1 MFILSLY
8 NEVKTKYL
16 YNQVYIY
23 GFNANHPAFK
33 TNRSSGVATISVNP
47 NTRSAGAAT
56 ISINPARDTPQGQ
69 CQWRRRGL
77 PDRYLVEKYNSDDSS
92 LGQMEVSSGHLISGN

>member
-1 MFILSLY
+1 MFTLSLY

-23 GFNANHPAFK
+23 GFNENHPAFK
-33 TNRSSGVATISVNP
+33 INRSSGVATISVNP
-47 NTRSAGAAT
+47 NARSAGATT

-69 CQWRRRGL
+69 MPVGEEEVL
-77 PDRYLVEKYNSDDSS
+77 DRYLVEKYNSDNSI